1 MVISKT
7 VIEVRLRKLEE
18 CVRRLRQSQG
28 ISEED
33 FLKSYK
39 DQDVVDRN
47 LQLAAEVI
55 FDIANHIIA
64 EKGFELPNSLEE
76 TLPILQK
83 HQILSEELGQRLK
96 GLGRF
101 RNLLVHEYLTI
112 DYRRVYSYL
121 KNNLPDFESFAKEI
135 MVFLALP

>member
-1 MVISKT
+1 LVISKT

-112 DYRRVYSYL
+112 DYHRVYSYL

>member
-112 DYRRVYSYL
+112 DYHRVYSYL
-121 KNNLPDFESFAKEI
+121 QNNLSDFELFAKEV
-135 MVFLALP
+135 MAFLALP

>member
-112 DYRRVYSYL
+112 DYHRVYSYL

>member
-18 CVRRLRQSQG
+18 CIRRLRQSQG

-112 DYRRVYSYL
+112 DYHRVYSYL
-121 KNNLPDFESFAKEI
+121 QNNLSDFELFAKEV
-135 MVFLALP
+135 MAFLALP